1 MQHVAVQRPPRISTG
16 VPGETNHSN
25 AFSAARL
32 AKSPRL
38 FRWAERPLKRDV
50 GDKLVRSL
58 HGVAGSDHQMMC
70 VAKIVNS
77 TAIDDRVGIAANLFW
92 SFMKDLGAESE
103 MIWKLPL

>member
-1 MQHVAVQRPPRISTG
+1 MQHATVQRASRISTG
-16 VPGETNHSN
+16 VPGETNHSS
-25 AFSAARL
+25 AFSAECLVRP
-32 AKSPRL
+32 PRL
-38 FRWAERPLKRDV
+38 FGWAERPLKRDV

-77 TAIDDRVGIAANLFW
+77 TAIDDGVGIAANLFW